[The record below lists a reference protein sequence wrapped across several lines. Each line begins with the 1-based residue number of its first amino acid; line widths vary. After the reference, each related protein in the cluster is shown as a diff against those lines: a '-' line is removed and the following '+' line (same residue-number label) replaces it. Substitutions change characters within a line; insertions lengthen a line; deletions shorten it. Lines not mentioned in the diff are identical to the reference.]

1 MKYQVDLDD
10 NDEYI
15 EVTSDTF
22 QHEGQFIVFFNFYR
36 NLDGTV
42 VEGAVTKMALFPV
55 ESINS
60 IIAVQ
65 DED

>member
-1 MKYQVDLDD
+1 MKYQIDLDYL
-10 NDEYI
+10 DEYI
-15 EVTSDTF
+15 EVTADTF
-22 QHEGQFIVFFNFYR
+22 QHEGQFVVFFNFYR

-42 VEGAVTKMALFPV
+42 LEGAVTKMALFPV

-60 IIAVQ
+60 IIAIP